1 MAARKKLIPDEA
13 GLPRRTAASRKWRL
27 SEYFPYHLSFTSEL
41 MSMEQSRVLHEATGL
56 TMSEWRVM
64 SVLGSFQP
72 LSTNMVVS
80 YTTMNKV
87 AVSRAVSSLVERGY
101 IERGVN
107 EEDGRL
113 LRLEFSE
120 SGRVAFKKMAAL
132 VSTWSASLL
141 ETLTAEELRL
151 FKRLLGKLR
160 IRMREM
166 SPVDWPLKDEQL
178 FDEG

>member
-1 MAARKKLIPDEA
+1 M
-13 GLPRRTAASRKWRL
+13 SR
-27 SEYFPYHLSFTSEL
+27 
-41 MSMEQSRVLHEATGL
+41 EQSRVLHEQAGL
-56 TMSEWRVM
+56 TTSEWRVM
-64 SVLGSFQP
+64 SVLESFQP
-72 LSTNMVVS
+72 LSTNMVMA

-120 SGRVAFKKMAAL
+120 EGRVAFKKMSEL
-132 VSTWSASLL
+132 VLGWSGSLL
-141 ETLTAEELRL
+141 ETLTAEEIQL
-151 FKRLLGKLR
+151 FKQLLGKLR
-160 IRMREM
+160 ERMREM

-178 FDEG
+178 FG